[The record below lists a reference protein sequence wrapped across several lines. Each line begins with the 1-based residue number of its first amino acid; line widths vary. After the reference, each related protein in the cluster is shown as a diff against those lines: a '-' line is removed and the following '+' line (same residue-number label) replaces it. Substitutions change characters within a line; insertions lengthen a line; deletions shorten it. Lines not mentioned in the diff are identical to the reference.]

1 MEGLWFGLGVG
12 LTDPGYVLFR
22 ISKSSPI
29 EIIDHVAFAR
39 RDQLF
44 AETDAVK
51 HALGEAT
58 HFLLAEGPGGFTA
71 VRMGFAFLHGLRG
84 VFRGGLRYWGVDNFQ
99 IVARAAGFS
108 TAGLDAR
115 SLQQSVES
123 PSAGQ
128 QITGRLIV
136 STPSLRTDYFLACYC
151 LPVANSPNADCP
163 LPLLWAQNMTKQQLS
178 ETAAQFASDGTD
190 GPDGTVTIIGDRAE
204 ELAQIVEA
212 ATGIV
217 VQSTTKTASARD
229 LSLCTAVCRAIPDSA
244 QPVYLRPP
252 DIQKPVSAA

>member
-12 LTDPGYVLFR
+12 LTDPGYVVFR
-22 ISKSSPI
+22 INKSSSI

-44 AETDAVK
+44 AETDAMK
-51 HALGEAT
+51 RALGEAT
-58 HFLLAEGPGGFTA
+58 HFLIAEGPGGFTA

-84 VFRGGLRYWGVDNFQ
+84 GVRGQRLRYWGVDNFQ

-108 TAGLDAR
+108 TACLDAR
-115 SLQQSVES
+115 SLQQSVET
-123 PSAGQ
+123 PLAGQ
-128 QITGRLIV
+128 QNTGRLIV
-136 STPSLRTDYFLACYC
+136 SAPSLRADYFLACYC
-151 LPVANSPNADCP
+151 LPDVASPNADGH

-178 ETAAQFASDGTD
+178 ETAAQFVSDGAD
-190 GPDGTVTIIGDRAE
+190 AMVTIVGDRALE
-204 ELAQIVEA
+204 IAQVVEA

-229 LSLCTAVCRAIPDSA
+229 LSLCTEVCRAIPDSA

-252 DIQKPVSAA
+252 DIQKPASAA